1 MLMKVGEVT
10 HGGQLQ
16 KQSHPGI
23 IHLLSNIRLLVYNVL
38 PTAYYSVPTAYYSVP
53 TLLILIRRYT
63 HITVSHHT
71 PSHYRQAPICLTPPE
86 L

>member
-38 PTAYYSVPTAYYSVP
+38 PTAYYSVPT
-53 TLLILIRRYT
+53 LLILIRRYT